1 MKTTKFQR
9 ITALLLAV
17 LCVFGGFTIATSAA
31 APAQSEESSLANI
44 KELLNAIS
52 YNEYEQLEEYVKAYK
67 QLIELGK

>member
-17 LCVFGGFTIATSAA
+17 LCLFGGATVAASAKTVD
-31 APAQSEESSLANI
+31 SEESALASI

-52 YNEYEQLEEYVKAYK
+52 YNEYVQLEEFVK
-67 QLIELGK
+67 E